1 MTVTKAEKLISE
13 AMEELKKYNSK
24 EKSMYGDIRNMEN
37 NIQKGRELL
46 LRINRGEL
54 FEDED
59 GRVPQ
64 VETLVGEEP
73 IEELRCELKK
83 TSEIVKRLKGDI
95 LLK

>member
-59 GRVPQ
+59 GRDPQ

-95 LLK
+95 S

>member
-24 EKSMYGDIRNMEN
+24 EKSMCGDIRNMED

-59 GRVPQ
+59 GRDPQ

-73 IEELRCELKK
+73 IEELRCELEK

-95 LLK
+95 L

>member
-37 NIQKGRELL
+37 NIQKGRELF

-59 GRVPQ
+59 GRDPQ
-64 VETLVGEEP
+64 VEILVGEEP

-83 TSEIVKRLKGDI
+83 TSDIVKRLKGDI
-95 LLK
+95 

>member
-59 GRVPQ
+59 GRDPQ

-95 LLK
+95 L